1 MPRTPK
7 NTDAESVEQTVDS
20 ATSPDHVEASAVDA
34 ATSQEHE
41 EAAQPEVNGDEPQST
56 SSTSSDKPSSRRQRR
71 PSSLLRDRGL
81 NYVNRM
87 RNVGWL
93 AGYALPGDGNSFLLQ
108 QTNNIEHAL
117 KIEVG
122 QQHSKLSR
130 LPGRPMLVKVHAR
143 GYRDEHGQQLSLHC
157 IEMNKPSLL
166 DLPIE
171 EVWASGFG
179 HGKEAARILGKLAR
193 TNFTPFDA
201 EGNVRS
207 EYRQHLVS
215 ANSETGE
222 FELNERAKSFI
233 RAQNVLGEMLDA
245 SGGVVDSRLG
255 RGQNYLSVAGFV
267 DARAWVPATE
277 HRSEYALL
285 LIRQHENSE
294 QDIPV
299 RVIGKMARAYYKE
312 AKEGH
317 PVLVEGSVRRKVI
330 PNDEDTTQIKSRHT
344 YLEATRVS
352 LAVKGTDMLEP
363 IPEWWM
369 QIRDRLLA
377 RKAEA
382 VKQRA
387 ETEAADA
394 AARMAMLDSLE
405 ESV

>member
-1 MPRTPK
+1 MPHTHT
-7 NTDAESVEQTVDS
+7 NTEAEGLDPTAIPHAIHDDEQPETDTVETVDEGDQS
-20 ATSPDHVEASAVDA
+20 EDGNESDGQEDA
-34 ATSQEHE
+34 GTE
-41 EAAQPEVNGDEPQST
+41 
-56 SSTSSDKPSSRRQRR
+56 SRGGRGRRRRR
-71 PSSLLRDRGL
+71 PSALLRDRGL

-93 AGYALPGDGNSFLLQ
+93 AGYALPGDGQAFLLQ

-117 KIEVG
+117 RVEVG
-122 QQHSKLSR
+122 PQHSKLSR

-166 DLPIE
+166 DLPVE

-179 HGKEAARILGKLAR
+179 HGKEAAKILSKLAR
-193 TNFTPFDA
+193 SNFSPFDA
-201 EGNVRS
+201 DGNVRP
-207 EYRQHLVS
+207 EYRKHIVS

-222 FELNERAKSFI
+222 FELSARAKSFI
-233 RAQNVLGEMLDA
+233 RAQNVLGEILDA

-267 DARAWVPATE
+267 DARAWIPATE
-277 HRSEYALL
+277 HRAEYALL
-285 LIRQHENSE
+285 LIRQHEDSA

-299 RVIGKMARAYYKE
+299 RVVGKMARAYYKE

-330 PNDEDTTQIKSRHT
+330 PQDEDPTQIKSRHT

-377 RKAEA
+377 RKQEA
-382 VKQRA
+382 ATRRA
-387 ETEAADA
+387 ETQAADA
-394 AARMAMLDSLE
+394 AAKIAMLESLGDA
-405 ESV
+405 V